1 MKENASALYSKYV
14 IDGLRMEVTP
24 GQMLDAACGQ
34 QPVQEEFE
42 PIVDERMDPDPT
54 PVVYDSFRMGEY
66 LEKTAA
72 VLTRKVPAD
81 YADSYTRCAIA
92 QALIGMIW
100 REGHFRLDDL
110 HVHMGWRWNEA
121 PVGAMAGFYAS
132 VEAACDY
139 LDGLGLPLSGYTYA
153 EARSNALTVRCAL
166 SKASEQRASDEE
178 DPIFEELPFRTL
190 RPRLGTHR
198 KCPACLTGNTD
209 SWVIYIPFDTCSF
222 RLGGS
227 LLSEVLGTP
236 GGKAPDIMEPDYFI
250 DCYEVV
256 RELVEDGIV
265 LSGETVGD
273 GGLMTALGRFCGD
286 MGLAVDLSGIAN
298 AYGEKDTVRLLFAE
312 VPGVL
317 IEIRDY
323 DFDYIDAELL
333 LQDVAYYPL
342 GRPNRTGRITVSDT
356 AGISGI
362 LGSLLS
368 EGAVEGED

>member
-1 MKENASALYSKYV
+1 M
-14 IDGLRMEVTP
+14 
-24 GQMLDAACGQ
+24 
-34 QPVQEEFE
+34 
-42 PIVDERMDPDPT
+42 
-54 PVVYDSFRMGEY
+54 
-66 LEKTAA
+66 
-72 VLTRKVPAD
+72 
-81 YADSYTRCAIA
+81 
-92 QALIGMIW
+92 
-100 REGHFRLDDL
+100 
-110 HVHMGWRWNEA
+110 
-121 PVGAMAGFYAS
+121 
-132 VEAACDY
+132 
-139 LDGLGLPLSGYTYA
+139 
-153 EARSNALTVRCAL
+153 
-166 SKASEQRASDEE
+166 
-178 DPIFEELPFRTL
+178 
-190 RPRLGTHR
+190 
-198 KCPACLTGNTD
+198 
-209 SWVIYIPFDTCSF
+209 
-222 RLGGS
+222 
-227 LLSEVLGTP
+227 
-236 GGKAPDIMEPDYFI
+236 
-250 DCYEVV
+250 
-256 RELVEDGIV
+256 